1 MSHVEQEAFP
11 MNDYSGE
18 FVETRMRPG
27 WDEYFFGFAAQAA
40 ARSDCLRAQVGAVIV
55 NRRKKVKGTGYNNSP
70 VGVESCLSRGVCY
83 RMEHNV
89 PSGTRYETCR
99 SIHAEQNAIIQAGED
114 DCVGSTIYIFGHNQV
129 CILCKRF
136 ILNAGIER
144 VLLKKSHESPVLEV
158 DPRSWRAE
166 L

>member
-1 MSHVEQEAFP
+1 MA
-11 MNDYSGE
+11 
-18 FVETRMRPG
+18 ETKTGRQRPG
-27 WDEYFFGFAAQAA
+27 WDEYFLGFAAQAA
-40 ARSDCLRAQVGAVIV
+40 KRSDCLRAQVGAVIV
-55 NRRKKVKGTGYNNSP
+55 NKRRKVKGTGYNNSP
-70 VGVESCLSRGVCY
+70 VGVSSCLEKGICY
-83 RMEHNV
+83 RIEHQI

-114 DCVGSTIYIFGHNQV
+114 NCVGSTIYIFGHNQV

-144 VLLKKSHESPVLEV
+144 VVLQKDKDSPIQEL
-158 DPRSWRAE
+158 DPKTWRPE

>member
-1 MSHVEQEAFP
+1 M
-11 MNDYSGE
+11 
-18 FVETRMRPG
+18 ETNRKRPD
-27 WDEYFFGFAAQAA
+27 WNEYFMDFAKQASV
-40 ARSDCLRAQVGAVIV
+40 RSDCIRSQVGAVIV
-55 NRRKKVKGTGYNNSP
+55 NKRNKVKGTGYNNTP
-70 VGVESCLSRGVCY
+70 IGVESCLSRGICY
-83 RMEHNV
+83 RIENNI

-114 DCVGSTIYIFGHNQV
+114 NCVGSTMYIYGHTQV

-144 VLLKKSHESPVLEV
+144 IYLKKDDASPTSEL
-158 DPRSWRAE
+158 DPKQWRDE